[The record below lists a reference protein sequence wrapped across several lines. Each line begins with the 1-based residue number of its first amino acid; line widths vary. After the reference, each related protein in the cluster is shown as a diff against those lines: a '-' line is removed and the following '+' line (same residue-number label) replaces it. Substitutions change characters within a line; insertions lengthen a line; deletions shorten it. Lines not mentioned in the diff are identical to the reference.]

1 MTRYTKQGTPNH
13 HVASALSGHQA
24 SKIVPM
30 RKTAREMERERAFK
44 DGFLVGLLVGLVA
57 LCLVIWL
64 WAVPAVDGAVDQAQA
79 NYAEAAA

>member
-30 RKTAREMERERAFK
+30 RKTSREMERDRAFTA
-44 DGFLVGLLVGLVA
+44 GFLLGLAVGLTV

-64 WAVPAVDGAVDQAQA
+64 WAVPTVDGAVSAAGDAIA
-79 NYAEAAA
+79 GAAA